1 MHGVEEAGE
10 MKKPHPYSRLLGYVK
25 PYWMIFVVA
34 IICMALQAATE
45 TFFAA
50 LTKPMM
56 DGTFGEKDLES
67 VHWTL
72 VLLVGVFLVRGIGFF
87 GSNVGL
93 GWVSSRI
100 VMDLRLRMFEKLVV
114 IPASYYDRI
123 PAGKLI
129 SKLSFDV
136 QQVAAATSQ
145 GVIVLVRD
153 TLSIFGLV
161 GFMFYTQPK
170 LSLIVI
176 LTGPVLVV
184 MMTSVNKRL
193 RRLSRSLQDSM
204 GEITHAAGETIFS
217 SKVMKL
223 YGAQKSELSRFEK
236 AANRARIFGLKATVT
251 DAALKPFVQLVAVIA
266 IVVASYFAVGQTM
279 EGNFTIGSFTS
290 FFTAMGLLLQP
301 IKRLISVNRSLQQGI
316 AAGESI
322 FDLIDQEPE
331 VDRGVS
337 SSRKVEGR
345 IEFRDVTFAYREDS
359 DPVLRDLNFTVA
371 PGQTVALVGSSGGGK
386 STMVH
391 LLSRLYEL
399 KSGSII
405 LDGEDIRD
413 FSLEDLRKNIAMV
426 TQEVVLFNDTVRAN
440 IAYGE
445 LEGASEEEILE
456 AAKAA
461 NAMEFIQ
468 DLPDGLNTVI
478 GDRGALLSV
487 GQRQRLTIARA
498 FLKKAPLLILDE
510 ATSALD
516 ANSEFH
522 VQEALDRVRK
532 GRTTFVIAH
541 RLSTIESADRI
552 LVLGE
557 GEIVESGSHEE
568 LLAKGTVYQQ
578 LYRTQFARSGD

>member
-1 MHGVEEAGE
+1 MRGIEAKGE
-10 MKKPHPYSRLLGYVK
+10 MKKRHPYSRLLGYVK

-56 DGTFGEKDLES
+56 DGTFGEKDLAS

-100 VMDLRLRMFEKLVV
+100 VMDLRIRMFEKLVI

-161 GFMFYTQPK
+161 GFMFYTQPE

-176 LTGPVLVV
+176 ATGPVLVL

-236 AANRARIFGLKATVT
+236 AANRARIFGLKATIT

-279 EGNFTIGSFTS
+279 QGDFTIGSFTS

-331 VDRGVS
+331 IDRGVS
-337 SSRKVEGR
+337 PSRKVEGR
-345 IEFRDVTFAYREDS
+345 IEFREVTFSYRDDS
-359 DPVLRDLNFTVA
+359 DPVLRDLNFTVE

-399 KSGSII
+399 KSGSIL
-405 LDGEDIRD
+405 LDGDDIRD

-426 TQEVVLFNDTVRAN
+426 TQDVVLFNDTVRAN

-445 LEGASEEEILE
+445 LEGASEEKILE

-461 NAMEFIQ
+461 NAMEFIEN
-468 DLPDGLNTVI
+468 LSDGMNTVV
-478 GDRGALLSV
+478 GDRGTLLSV
-487 GQRQRLTIARA
+487 GQRQRVTIARA
-498 FLKKAPLLILDE
+498 FLKQAPILILDE

-522 VQEALDRVRK
+522 IQGALDRVRK

-552 LVLGE
+552 LILGE
-557 GEIVESGSHEE
+557 GEIVESGSHKE
-568 LLAKGTVYQQ
+568 LLAKGAVYPQ
-578 LYRTQFARSGD
+578 LYRTQFSRSGD